1 MRGRENGIEKIRVRR
16 ERKVVG
22 VKGKREK
29 G

>member
-16 ERKVVG
+16 ERKVVV